1 MKLWEIKAQALKLM
15 FADSDIQFSEN
26 EFTDGV
32 VYQNSNTR
40 DKLTRMNDSVR
51 RAIDLYYTYVG
62 VRSKSQ
68 IFALT
73 AGEYI
78 DLSTTTDFGS
88 PDRVDLKIYSTD
100 EDDEKNNLVY
110 ERNHV
115 NFIYNEIEEKIEFE
129 EDFSN
134 SIYADYILEFR
145 VYYKIKKLNIDLAV
159 DEITFDLDTIY
170 IPSEVQRNIPFY
182 IKSELFEEDEPQLA
196 VNAKNSF
203 ISFLMTLQK
212 PFSRVQTKVKKPTVF
227 KKTN

>member
-26 EFTDGV
+26 EFTDGI

-62 VRSKSQ
+62 VRSKSKT
-68 IFALT
+68 FTLT
-73 AGEYI
+73 NKEYI

-100 EDDEKNNLVY
+100 EDNEKNNLVY
-110 ERNHV
+110 ERNQV
-115 NFIYNEIEEKIEFE
+115 DFIYNEIEEKIEFE

-134 SIYADYILEFR
+134 SIYDDYILEFR

-159 DEITFDLDTIY
+159 DEITFDLDSIY
-170 IPSEVQRNIPFY
+170 IPNEVQRNIPFY

-196 VNAKNSF
+196 INAKNSF

-212 PFSRVQTKVKKPTVF
+212 PFSRVQTKVKKPKVF
-227 KKTN
+227 GKTN

>member
-26 EFTDGV
+26 EFTDGI

-40 DKLTRMNDSVR
+40 DKLTRMNDSIR

-68 IFALT
+68 VFALT

-110 ERNHV
+110 ERNQV
-115 NFIYNEIEEKIEFE
+115 DFIYNEIEEKIEFE

-170 IPSEVQRNIPFY
+170 IPNEVQRNIPFY

-227 KKTN
+227 EKTN